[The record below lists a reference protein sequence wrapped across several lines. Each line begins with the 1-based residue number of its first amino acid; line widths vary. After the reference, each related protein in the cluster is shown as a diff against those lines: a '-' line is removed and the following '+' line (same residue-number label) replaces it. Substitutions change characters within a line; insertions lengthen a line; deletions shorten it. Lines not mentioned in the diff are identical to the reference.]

1 MTNGGDD
8 HQAKRKVTGI
18 GEKKELNKM
27 EGRRSGPATSS
38 QSCMHQRAGGVKG
51 QVKVKWE
58 VRKV

>member
-27 EGRRSGPATSS
+27 EGRRSVPATSS
-38 QSCMHQRAGGVKG
+38 QSCMHQERAV
-51 QVKVKWE
+51 
-58 VRKV
+58 